1 MQRLGNLII
10 PLGAVPTIH
19 LQAIGQHR
27 ACRAD
32 EAQVGGCVVY
42 NYGARYEILEV
53 RPVRNWVILVVRS
66 PEGIATESKKRPGTL
81 IGYIPPK

>member
-1 MQRLGNLII
+1 MQTI
-10 PLGAVPTIH
+10 PHGTMPTIH
-19 LQAIGQHR
+19 LQAIGKHR

-32 EAQVGGCVVY
+32 EAQVGGHVVY
-42 NYGARYEILEV
+42 NYGARYEIVEV

-66 PEGIATESKKRPGTL
+66 PEGKVYESKKKPGTL